1 MTITAFWPRLTG
13 RLALWLS
20 GALAAAMPAAAQDD
34 LKAPLAAEVRF
45 TGAAGRPL
53 GVIRPDTPFGI
64 TLEIRSPLGAVPDDL
79 RPMAWLRQREPSDL
93 PCGETAAA
101 YRATGRAALGSVDL
115 NGVVLGVA
123 MRDGAFIIL
132 DPERALATANLL
144 TARRFDPPPSA
155 IAADAADGAFL
166 LSLPGT
172 RPGTGRVLRVQP
184 YGQSSLVA
192 EGLGQP
198 ETLLAAQG
206 GGGWLLDRATGEVLR
221 LNGTGITQR
230 LALGAR
236 QISGDAGSEPTARI
250 AVTSTDRLRVIESDA
265 SIALDRAAPGILA
278 AALTDSAALWLGAT
292 GLHLIWLDAPDQPQT
307 IPLPGSFDRIE
318 VSPEGRMAFL
328 FARDRTGFVIVDL
341 ALGRVVQGA
350 DTDSPVAEMA
360 FLPGTAILRL
370 ADHSAVGVMDL
381 REISPRTEAAIGR
394 VSLGPALP
402 PTEGATLLAPLLPEP
417 ALLAVHADSYTGFV
431 IDARNAV
438 TGKPPME
445 AMRLRGGIPQIVRA
459 LDRSLRQIAPGR
471 FVAAARL
478 PREGEWEIVVSVG
491 VGQLAFCAALP
502 TPPAPSKPA
511 DQPGAIMA
519 QPEAGGLVRLHFLAA
534 DGTPVA
540 GLSGTLDL
548 AALTG
553 NWRGQTPFTTDA
565 DGLTVDS
572 YDLGPRL
579 PLVITTR
586 DTAQGGQR
594 AGFAPFV
601 MEEIR

>member
-1 MTITAFWPRLTG
+1 MTAAAFWRRLAQ
-13 RLALWLS
+13 RLALCLP
-20 GALAAAMPAAAQDD
+20 GAFAMPAAAQED
-34 LKAPLAAEVRF
+34 LKAPLVAEVSF
-45 TGAAGRPL
+45 TDDAGRPL
-53 GVIRPDTPFGI
+53 DLIQPDTPFEI
-64 TLEIRSPLGAVPDDL
+64 ALEIHSRLGAVPDDL
-79 RPMAWLRQREPSDL
+79 RPMAWLRQRGPSDL

-123 MRDGAFIIL
+123 MADGAFIIL

-144 TARRFDPPPSA
+144 SARRFDPAPAA
-155 IAADAADGAFL
+155 IAADPADGAFL

-172 RPGTGRVLRVQP
+172 APGTGRVLRMQP
-184 YGQSSLVA
+184 YGQSTLLA
-192 EGLGQP
+192 DGLGQP
-198 ETLLAAQG
+198 GPLLAAQG

-221 LNGTGITQR
+221 LDGSGIAQR
-230 LALGAR
+230 LALDAR
-236 QISGDAGSEPTARI
+236 QIAGDAGSEPTARI
-250 AVTSTDRLRVIESDA
+250 AVTAPDRLRVIDSNGA
-265 SIALDRAAPGILA
+265 TVLDRAAPGILA
-278 AALTDSAALWLGAT
+278 AALTDSAALWLGAE
-292 GLHLIWLDAPDQPQT
+292 GLHLLWLDAPDQPLS

-328 FARDRTGFVIVDL
+328 FAQDRTGFVIVDL

-350 DTDSPVAEMA
+350 DTGSPVAEMA

-370 ADHSAVGVMDL
+370 ADQSAIGVMDL

-394 VSLGPALP
+394 VALGPAQP
-402 PTEGATLLAPLLPEP
+402 PVDGATLLAPLLPEP

-431 IDARNAV
+431 IDARHAV

-445 AMRLRGGIPQIVRA
+445 AMRLRGGIPRIVRA
-459 LDRSLRQIAPGR
+459 LDRSLRQIAPGH

-478 PREGEWEIVVSVG
+478 PRAGDWEIVVSVG

-502 TPPAPSKPA
+502 TPPAPPDPA
-511 DQPGAIMA
+511 GLPGAITA
-519 QPEAGGLVRLHFLAA
+519 QPEGSGLVRLRFLSA
-534 DGTPVA
+534 DGRPVA

-553 NWRGQTPFTTDA
+553 NWRGQQPFTTDA
-565 DGLTVDS
+565 EGLTADS

-586 DTAQGGQR
+586 DTAQ